1 MNLGETYLAH
11 YERYLGDVDP
21 ETHVLLKHDG
31 ATVQILDHSDAM
43 LDTHVLVTLGLTH
56 YQDVLRDVIEVVV
69 PTSEMDDVVL
79 EAVTASLS
87 FLLHLKT
94 PIEGVSYL
102 RHLHRSVPAFFER
115 YGKSAFAF
123 TTPYPFPDD
132 FARVRL
138 ELTGRLGKVWMGFF
152 LSEAE
157 VQFIEREGFDAFT
170 TLLEEQGVDVIELA
184 RPSMV

>member
-1 MNLGETYLAH
+1 MGQPLF
-11 YERYLGDVDP
+11 
-21 ETHVLLKHDG
+21 
-31 ATVQILDHSDAM
+31 
-43 LDTHVLVTLGLTH
+43 
-56 YQDVLRDVIEVVV
+56 
-69 PTSEMDDVVL
+69 
-79 EAVTASLS
+79 AV
-87 FLLHLKT
+87 T